1 MQRPVDLILP
11 SVGNARAELRAGQAE
26 VAPVRVGSGGQVLLP
41 LGVFSITGWAGWDIS
56 DRGIGERGIM
66 LL

>member
-41 LGVFSITGWAGWDIS
+41 LGVFSIMGWDIS
-56 DRGIGERGIM
+56 DRVIGERGTM